1 MSIIEQHPDIHHFKN
16 GAREILVVGT
26 AHISPAS
33 VELIEQV
40 ITEFQPDSVA
50 IELCESR
57 YQSLRDP
64 ERWKKTDLVSVI
76 RNGKALVLLA
86 QLMLAGFQKKL
97 GDQLGIKP
105 GAEMLKAAE
114 VAERNGAIVVLA
126 DRDVRTTLRRTW
138 AGVGVFTLCRLAYSM
153 LSSSSG
159 NDKID
164 AQEIERL
171 KKSDALEGLL
181 AEFSAT
187 LPGLKKT
194 LIDERDTYLAAK
206 INAAPGNKVVAA
218 LGAGHVSGVMAQLGK
233 DLDISPLETIPPK
246 SAWVKSL
253 AWSIPGLIIAM
264 FAYGFWSAGSQTG
277 FEMAK
282 MWFIV
287 TGSFAAI
294 GAAIC
299 LAHPLTILATFFAAP
314 FTTINPV
321 LAAGWVAGLVE
332 AIVRKPQV
340 ADLESVM
347 TDIGSVRGMWKNRVS
362 RVLLLVAITNIT
374 ASIGTLWG
382 VKTLADILS

>member
-1 MSIIEQHPDIHHFKN
+1 MSVLDQNPDVHRYQN
-16 GAREILVVGT
+16 GAREIIVVGT

-40 ITEFQPDSVA
+40 ITEFRPDSVA

-76 RNGKALVLLA
+76 RSGKALVLLA

-114 VAERNGAIVVLA
+114 VAERNGATVVLA

-138 AGVGVFTLCRLAYSM
+138 AGVGIFTLCRLAFSM
-153 LSSSSG
+153 LSTSSG
-159 NDKID
+159 DNKID

-181 AEFSAT
+181 NEFSTT
-187 LPGLKKT
+187 LPGLKKH

-206 INAAPGNKVVAA
+206 INSAPGNKVVAA
-218 LGAGHVSGVMAQLGK
+218 LGAGHVAGVMAQLGK
-233 DLDISPLETIPPK
+233 DLDISELDLIPPK
-246 SAWVKSL
+246 PAWVKIL
-253 AWSIPGLIIAM
+253 GWAIPAMIIAM
-264 FAYGFWSAGSQTG
+264 FAYGFWSSGSGTG
-277 FEMAK
+277 IEMAK
-282 MWFIV
+282 MWFII
-287 TGSFAAI
+287 TGTFAAI
-294 GAAIC
+294 GAIIC
-299 LAHPLTILATFFAAP
+299 LAHPITILATFFAAP
-314 FTTINPV
+314 FTTINPI

-332 AIVRKPQV
+332 AILRKPQV

-347 TDIGSVRGMWKNRVS
+347 TDIGSIRGMWKNRVS

-382 VKTLADILS
+382 VKTLAEILS